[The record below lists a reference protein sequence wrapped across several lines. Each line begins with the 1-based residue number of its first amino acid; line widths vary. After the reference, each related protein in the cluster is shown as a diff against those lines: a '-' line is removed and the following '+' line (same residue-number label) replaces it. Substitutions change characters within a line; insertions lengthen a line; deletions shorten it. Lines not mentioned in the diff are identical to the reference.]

1 MSTRLILIPAL
12 LSLAVGQ
19 AFAHHENASA
29 DSAHAAVPASR
40 ADVARPVIAL
50 FKAAD
55 VPAACEKGL
64 KNLQTRVSTLERM
77 PAKPLKDGKPV
88 FKQWDSLAI
97 AIEDLQG
104 PFDILSNVDPDPK
117 TRSAME
123 ACLVKINEF
132 STRLY
137 QNDKL
142 FKLIKAAQAV
152 DIIDAKFRQD
162 ALDAFEDTGV
172 TLSKDK
178 QKRMQ
183 ELAKKLDELAQEFAR
198 NVRDN
203 NTKLSFTPDEVK
215 GLPDA
220 YLAKAKRDDKGNYLL
235 GFDYPDY
242 DPFMQNSDNSEARKR
257 YELAFENRGGTKNLT
272 LLKQATD
279 LRREMAALFG
289 LDNYADFVQRRRMA
303 GNSKEVYNFLGAVQN
318 AVTEV
323 EKKEIE
329 ELRVFKAER
338 LKTALLDTTM
348 PRWDQIYW
356 QEQVKKA
363 RFSVDQNA
371 LRKYFPTNAA
381 LPWILDVS
389 SKLYGVEFKQ
399 AEVPV
404 WHKDVRYYDVMDG
417 QSHQRIG
424 GIYLDLFPRE
434 GKYGHAAAW
443 GVRSVSTLAKRTP
456 ISTLVT
462 NFDRDGLDSREMET
476 LVHEFGHVLHGVLSN
491 TRYVRQAGTN
501 VELDF
506 VEAPSQM
513 YEEWARSKESL
524 SLLAGFCK
532 PACPPLDDAL
542 LSRMTA
548 AHNFGQGIRY
558 GRQLMLATFDMDI
571 HGATPVDPLVAWQ
584 KLQRATPLGYIEGS
598 EFPGQFGH
606 VMGGYGA
613 GYYGYMWSEVL
624 ALDMLSGY
632 KGKLMNPETGQRYR
646 KEILSRGSEMRG
658 GALVHNFLGR
668 EPNSKAFFDE
678 ITGQRLK

>member
-1 MSTRLILIPAL
+1 MRTRMMLIPAL
-12 LSLAVGQ
+12 LALAVGQ
-19 AFAHHENASA
+19 AFAHHEDSTTAAHVAKAAKA
-29 DSAHAAVPASR
+29 DGS
-40 ADVARPVIAL
+40 RPVIPM

-55 VPAACEKGL
+55 VPAACSNGL
-64 KNLQTRVSTLERM
+64 KNLQKRVAALEKL

-88 FKQWDSLAI
+88 FQQWDSLAM
-97 AIEDLQG
+97 AVEDLQG

-117 TRSAME
+117 LRAAME
-123 ACLVKINEF
+123 ACLVQINQF
-132 STRLY
+132 STKLY

-172 TLSKDK
+172 TLPKDK
-178 QKRMQ
+178 QKRML
-183 ELAKKLDELAQEFAR
+183 ELAKKLDELAQEYAR

-203 NTKLSFTPDEVK
+203 NTKLSFTPEEVK
-215 GLPDA
+215 GLPEA

-242 DPFMQNSDNSEARKR
+242 DPFMQSSENSEARKR
-257 YELAFENRGGTKNLT
+257 YELAFENRGGARNLA

-289 LDNYADFVQRRRMA
+289 LSSYADFVQRRRMA
-303 GNSKEVYNFLGAVQN
+303 GNSKEVYNFLGAVNN
-318 AVTEV
+318 AVMEV

-329 ELRVFKAER
+329 ELRAFKAER
-338 LKTALLDTTM
+338 LKTPLADTTM

-371 LRKYFPTNAA
+371 LRKYFPTEAA
-381 LPWILDVS
+381 VPWILDVS
-389 SKLYGVEFKQ
+389 SKLYGVSFKQ

-404 WHKDVRYYDVMDG
+404 WHKDVRYYDVIEGKDG
-417 QSHQRIG
+417 QRIG

-462 NFDRDGLDSREMET
+462 NFDRDGLDMREMET
-476 LVHEFGHVLHGVLSN
+476 LVHEFGHVLHGVLSH

-532 PACPPLDDAL
+532 PACPPVDDAL
-542 LSRMTA
+542 LARMTA
-548 AHNFGQGIRY
+548 ARNFGQGIRY
-558 GRQLMLATFDMDI
+558 GRQLLLATFDMDI
-571 HGATPVDPLVAWQ
+571 HGVTAVEPLAAWQ

-606 VMGGYGA
+606 MMGGYGA

-632 KGKLMNPETGQRYR
+632 KGKLMNPEVGMRYR
-646 KEILSRGSEMRG
+646 KEILSRGGEMRG

>member
-1 MSTRLILIPAL
+1 MRTRMILIPAL
-12 LSLAVGQ
+12 LALAVGQ
-19 AFAHHENASA
+19 AFAHHEDSANA
-29 DSAHAAVPASR
+29 AHAAK
-40 ADVARPVIAL
+40 ADGSRPVIPM

-55 VPAACEKGL
+55 VPAACSNGL
-64 KNLQTRVSTLERM
+64 KNLQKRVAALEKL

-88 FKQWDSLAI
+88 FKQLDSLSMAV
-97 AIEDLQG
+97 EDLQG

-117 TRSAME
+117 LRAAME
-123 ACLVKINEF
+123 ACLVQINQF
-132 STRLY
+132 STKLY
-137 QNDKL
+137 QNDKV

-183 ELAKKLDELAQEFAR
+183 ELAKQLDELGQEYAR

-215 GLPDA
+215 GLPQS

-242 DPFMQNSDNSEARKR
+242 DPFMQNSEHSEARKR
-257 YELAFENRGGTKNLT
+257 YQVAFENRGGAKNLA

-289 LDNYADFVQRRRMA
+289 LPSYADFVQRRRMA

-318 AVTEV
+318 AVMDV

-329 ELRVFKAER
+329 ELRAFKAER
-338 LKTALLDTTM
+338 LKTPLLDTTM

-356 QEQVKKA
+356 LEQVKRA

-371 LRKYFPTNAA
+371 LRKHFPTEASV
-381 LPWILDVS
+381 LWMLDVS
-389 SKLYGVEFKQ
+389 SKLYGVSFKKV
-399 AEVPV
+399 EVPV
-404 WHKDVRYYDVMDG
+404 WHPDVRYYDVIDG
-417 QSHQRIG
+417 KDGKRIG
-424 GIYLDLFPRE
+424 GMYLDLFPRD

-443 GVRSVSTLAKRTP
+443 GVRSVSTLAHRTP

-462 NFDRDGLDSREMET
+462 NFDRVGLDMRELET

-491 TRYVRQAGTN
+491 TRYMRQAGTA

-513 YEEWARSKESL
+513 YEEWARNKESL
-524 SLLAGFCK
+524 ALLTAICQ
-532 PACPPLDDAL
+532 PACPPVDDAML
-542 LSRMTA
+542 TRMNA
-548 AHNFGQGIRY
+548 ARNFGQGIRY
-558 GRQLMLATFDMDI
+558 GRQLLLATFDMHI
-571 HGATPVDPLVAWQ
+571 HDVKPVDPLEAWQ

-598 EFPGQFGH
+598 QFPGQFGH
-606 VMGGYGA
+606 LMGGYGA

-632 KGKLMNPETGQRYR
+632 QGKLMNPEVGMRYR
-646 KEILSRGSEMRG
+646 KEILSRGGEMRG